1 MYLRAAS
8 VIDLV
13 FQFLIFWFLI
23 RSVGYILNDK
33 LKEHGRR
40 STLITILMIGSVG
53 VLMIPRFL
61 LIWGKIYE
69 TILIKKDLSNSFL
82 NTHLSHAFFG
92 LLTIISTVYTV
103 LDWVRVGF
111 DDEAHEGGKMWASTI
126 SWVLALF
133 FGIGVFIVDLY
144 VFY

>member
-40 STLITILMIGSVG
+40 STLITILMIGSV
-53 VLMIPRFL
+53 VILMIPRFL

-69 TILIKKDLSNSFL
+69 TILIKNDLSNSFL

-92 LLTIISTVYTV
+92 LLTIISTVYS
-103 LDWVRVGF
+103 
-111 DDEAHEGGKMWASTI
+111 A
-126 SWVLALF
+126 
-133 FGIGVFIVDLY
+133 
-144 VFY
+144 